1 MQASGSNTDSYTN
14 RGSLSDFS
22 DYDSSDEETH
32 NQRQAQAQAQ
42 GYTYRHGEEAGAP
55 LSAQAAEDDDPF
67 ADPFADTGDV
77 ATPGIAEK
85 PLWR

>member
-1 MQASGSNTDSYTN
+1 MQASDSPVTEAFTN

-32 NQRQAQAQAQ
+32 NRNQAA
-42 GYTYRHGEEAGAP
+42 YSYRAGVAADAP
-55 LSAQAAEDDDPF
+55 LSAQEDDPF
-67 ADPFADTGDV
+67 ADPFADGNEV

-85 PLWR
+85 KLQW